1 MADKGSGRFLPAFCF
16 TLASQKITFYLHPSS
31 PDIQSD
37 MLKLV
42 LESSGDQIFAA
53 DMTGKYTLFNEA
65 HRRMMLECYG
75 QEIHPDMDPETMA
88 CHRYDAGQFREACM
102 KAYTGQ
108 PNVLFF
114 EFGSPDFKRIWAHA
128 SFNPVLNAQGE
139 ICGISVFIRDASQS
153 KAAENELLAEK
164 EAAQADA
171 RAKSAFLSS
180 MSHEIRTPMN
190 AILGLT
196 EILLQKK
203 MEDAAIEN
211 LKAIRFSANN
221 LLAIINDI
229 LDFSKIE
236 AGKFSF
242 EIHPFDLFLV
252 LEEINKGIQVSAQNK
267 NLMYEFQIAPSMPR
281 FLRGDSVRLSQILL
295 NLLGN
300 SLKFTK
306 TGKIILSV
314 DVASE
319 SDTEIEIEFRVSDT
333 GIGIPKSQ
341 LSNIFN
347 SFTQVH
353 RNNRFHSQGTGLGL
367 SITRRLVELQEGQ
380 IQVESQVGKGSVF
393 SFRLSYLKAQ
403 QKDLIPEA
411 EGEEI
416 QPNHFQNLKV
426 LVVED
431 NKINQL
437 LARQLLTGWGVSVE
451 VANDGFEAIAKLQ
464 RRSFDLILL
473 DLQMPEID
481 GFEVAR
487 FVRKTIKAPANQI
500 PIVAL
505 TADAFTETKQL
516 TQAAGMNDFITKP
529 FQQKDLLRVLRKFSP
544 QGYEIRSEDQP
555 EQEFQDNRAID
566 FEFIKEKFGRDQD
579 TFRYILDVFIQDISL
594 ELDSVRGYLEK
605 GDIHQS
611 SRLVHKLVST
621 FSAMGMP
628 DTAFNTSLIERLLK
642 GNDDLHMIREKW
654 AQVELDYRLA
664 RKQAEAV
671 LEGLNS

>member
-1 MADKGSGRFLPAFCF
+1 
-16 TLASQKITFYLHPSS
+16 
-31 PDIQSD
+31 
-37 MLKLV
+37 MLNLV
-42 LESSGDQIFAA
+42 LESTMDQIFAA
-53 DMTGKYTLFNEA
+53 DMAGKYTLFNEA

-75 QEIHPDMDPETMA
+75 QEIHTDMDPGSMA
-88 CHRYDAGQFREACM
+88 CHRYDTGVFREGCM
-102 KAYTGQ
+102 KAYMAQ
-108 PNVLFF
+108 PNSVFF
-114 EFGSPDFKRIWAHA
+114 EFGSPEFRKIWAQA
-128 SFNPVLNAQGE
+128 SFNPLFDPQGQV
-139 ICGISVFIRDASQS
+139 CGISVFIRDASQS
-153 KAAENELLAEK
+153 KATETELKAQK

-171 RAKSAFLSS
+171 RAKSSFLSS

-203 MEDAAIEN
+203 LDDAALEN

-221 LLAIINDI
+221 LLSIINDI

-242 EIHPFDLFLV
+242 EVQPFDLFQV
-252 LEEINKGIQVSAQNK
+252 LEEINKGIQVSAQNR
-267 NLMYEFQIAPSMPR
+267 NLLYEFQIAPSMPR
-281 FLRGDSVRLSQILL
+281 FLRGDPVRLSQILL

-306 TGKIILSV
+306 AGKVILSV
-314 DVASE
+314 EVASE
-319 SDTEIEIEFRVSDT
+319 SDTGIDIAFRVSDT
-333 GIGIPKSQ
+333 GIGIPRNQ

-367 SITRRLVELQEGQ
+367 SITKRLVELQEGS
-380 IQVESQVGKGSVF
+380 ITVESEVGKGSVF
-393 SFRLSYLKAQ
+393 TFRLPYLKAG
-403 QKDLIPEA
+403 QKDLQPDTEN
-411 EGEEI
+411 EEI
-416 QPNHFQNLKV
+416 QPNHFQHLKV

-516 TQAAGMNDFITKP
+516 TQNAGMNDFITKP

-544 QGYEIRSEDQP
+544 QGFEFR
-555 EQEFQDNRAID
+555 QEEESGLPLQEERTID
-566 FEFIKEKFGRDQD
+566 FDFIKEKFGRDPD
-579 TFRYILDVFIQDISL
+579 TFRYILEVFIRDIADELSSVHNY
-594 ELDSVRGYLEK
+594 LDSGNLQ
-605 GDIHQS
+605 QS
-611 SRLVHKLVST
+611 ARLVHKLVST

-628 DTAFNTSLIERLLK
+628 DTAFNASLVERLLK
-642 GNDDLHMIREKW
+642 GDDDLHLIREKW
-654 AQVELDYRLA
+654 TQVEADYRLA
-664 RKQAEAV
+664 RKQAELV
-671 LEGLNS
+671 LEGLVS

>member
-1 MADKGSGRFLPAFCF
+1 
-16 TLASQKITFYLHPSS
+16 
-31 PDIQSD
+31 

-42 LESSGDQIFAA
+42 LESTGDQIFAA
-53 DMTGKYTLFNEA
+53 DMTGKYSLFNDA
-65 HRRMMLECYG
+65 HSRMMLECYG
-75 QEIHPDMDPETMA
+75 QEIHPDMDPESMA
-88 CHRYDAGQFREACM
+88 CHRYDTGEFREACM

-108 PNVLFF
+108 PNSIYF
-114 EFGSPDFKRIWAHA
+114 EFGSPEIKRIWAHG
-128 SFNPVLNAQGE
+128 SFNPIFDALGQV
-139 ICGISVFIRDASQS
+139 CGISVFIRDASAS
-153 KAAENELLAEK
+153 KATERELLAEK

-196 EILLQKK
+196 EILLQQRL
-203 MEDAAIEN
+203 EDPSIEN

-242 EIHPFDLFLV
+242 DIHPFDLFQV

-267 NLMYEFQIAPSMPR
+267 NLVYEFHITPSMPR

-306 TGKIILSV
+306 SGKIVLSV
-314 DVASE
+314 EVPSE
-319 SDTEIEIEFRVSDT
+319 TDTEVKLDFSVTDT

-367 SITRRLVELQEGQ
+367 SITRRLVELQEGS

-393 SFRLSYLKAQ
+393 SFSLSYLKAQ
-403 QKDLIPEA
+403 QKDLILES
-411 EGEEI
+411 EVEVI
-416 QPNHFQNLKV
+416 QPNHFHNLKV

-481 GFEVAR
+481 GFEVTR
-487 FVRKTIKAPANQI
+487 FVRKTIKSPANQI

-516 TQAAGMNDFITKP
+516 TQNAGMNDFITKP

-544 QGYEIRSEDQP
+544 QGFEVRPEEIHHP
-555 EQEFQDNRAID
+555 EPEENRAID
-566 FEFIKEKFGRDQD
+566 FDFIKEKFGKDPE
-579 TFRYILDVFIQDISL
+579 TFRYILEVFIEDIL
-594 ELDSVRGYLEK
+594 KELASVRTHLEENDVQQA
-605 GDIHQS
+605 G
-611 SRLVHKLVST
+611 RLVHKLVST

-628 DTAFNTSLIERLLK
+628 DTAFQTSLIERLLK
-642 GNDDLHMIREKW
+642 ANDDMHMIREKW
-654 AQVELDYRLA
+654 TQVEADYHQA
-664 RKQAEAV
+664 RKQAVFV
-671 LEGLNS
+671 LAGLK